1 MGKHRYGLVFDAGS
15 SGTRV
20 YVYKWDSAEHVL
32 KKGHEKKLQSLPDIK
47 TDKEWIKKVHPG
59 ISTFGDRPECVGP
72 DHLKELVDFALDIVP
87 KKDVESTPIFLLATA
102 GMRLLPDHQ
111 RAALL
116 EHTCSYFQR
125 NTKFQLPDCGVH
137 VQVIPGET
145 EGLYGWIAANYLLG
159 GFDKPDDHV
168 HGKDHHTYGFLDM
181 GGASAQI
188 AFAPN
193 ATEAEKHADDLKLLR
208 LRKVNGESLE
218 YRVFVTTW
226 LGFGA
231 NEARRRYVTRLLEA
245 SPGVDELPDPCLPV
259 GIKVKKTG
267 EELEPGSKGIAL
279 AEPHLIGTGDFTECL
294 KSTYPLL
301 EKEKQCTDT
310 PCLLNGQH
318 TPAIDFDVNH
328 FVGVSEY
335 WHTTHEIFAMA
346 HKDKAYDFA
355 SYQKQVTQFCSR
367 KWSDIEKDVAKE
379 TWGHKVDE
387 KTVEEVCF
395 KASWLINMLHDGIGI
410 PRVGIEASKGGAG
423 NKTKAIVSSA
433 KDHGFVDSF
442 QAVDK
447 IDGKELSW
455 TLGKIVLYASSQI
468 PAIDET
474 KVVGFGSNVESST
487 AVPYDWQ
494 SPAGSL
500 QPLPANGTG
509 SLQNGDDWHDR
520 ILSSNYGRR
529 GPGIIIFL
537 LIFAVAVYLLC
548 GRERRQ
554 SWYQKVT
561 GGKRPGGGKPL
572 RPKANRFLGGKLFGG
587 SPTYERVLEEGND
600 NEYDDFELADVS
612 DGERLSDSSLDSALD
627 STRAGRTSGMAT
639 PGLRGLSPDIAR
651 GSPKISKGYFD
662 TPAVGAE
669 RVGSSHGLGIANP
682 PTPFERG
689 GLIIRT
695 ESKESLRAP
704 SRSRRN
710 SPTRRS
716 PLMSP
721 LKESVD

>member
-20 YVYKWDSAEHVL
+20 YVYKWDSAEHAR
-32 KKGHEKKLQSLPDIK
+32 KKGDQQELQSLPDIETK
-47 TDKEWIKKVHPG
+47 KKWIKKVHPG
-59 ISTFGDRPECVGP
+59 ISTFGDKPELVGP
-72 DHLKELVDFALDIVP
+72 DHLKELVNFALDIVP
-87 KKDVESTPIFLLATA
+87 KKDVENTPVFLLATA
-102 GMRLLPDHQ
+102 GMRLLPDDQ

-159 GFDKPDDHV
+159 GFDKPDEHV
-168 HGKDHHTYGFLDM
+168 HGKEHNTYGFLDM

-193 ATEAEKHADDLKLLR
+193 ATEASKHADDLKLLR
-208 LRKVNGESLE
+208 LRRVDGESLE

-245 SPGVDELPDPCLPV
+245 SPGVDELPDPCLPT
-259 GIKVKKTG
+259 GLKVKKTG
-267 EELEPGSKGIAL
+267 EEIEPGSKDL
-279 AEPHLIGTGDFTECL
+279 AAIEPHLVGTGDFAQCL

-301 EKEKQCTDT
+301 EKERECTDA

-355 SYQKQVTQFCSR
+355 SYQKQVTDFCSR
-367 KWSDIEKDVAKE
+367 EWSEIEEDVSQEK
-379 TWGHKVDE
+379 WGHKVDQ

-395 KASWLINMLHDGIGI
+395 KASWLINMLHDGIGV
-410 PRVGIEASKGGAG
+410 PRVGIEAGKDSVD
-423 NKTKAIVSSA
+423 NKTSAIVDSA
-433 KDHGFVDSF
+433 NDRGFMDPF

-447 IDGKELSW
+447 IDGKEVSW
-455 TLGKIVLYASSQI
+455 TLGKIVLYASSQV
-468 PAIDET
+468 PAVDEA
-474 KVVGFGSNVESST
+474 KVVGFGSNLEST
-487 AVPYDWQ
+487 ALPYDWQ
-494 SPAGSL
+494 YPAGHL
-500 QPLPANGTG
+500 QLLPANGTDVPPE
-509 SLQNGDDWHDR
+509 GDDWHDR
-520 ILSSNYGRR
+520 ILSSSYARR
-529 GPGIIIFL
+529 GPGIVIFLIIFAL
-537 LIFAVAVYLLC
+537 AVYLLC

-561 GGKRPGGGKPL
+561 GKKPGRPRAGRAKGP
-572 RPKANRFLGGKLFGG
+572 RFLGGKLFGG
-587 SPTYERVLEEGND
+587 SPTYDRVLEEGD
-600 NEYDDFELADVS
+600 PDDFELS
-612 DGERLSDSSLDSALD
+612 DISDNGRLSDSSNDTLDAA
-627 STRAGRTSGMAT
+627 RAGRTSGMAT
-639 PGLRGLSPDIAR
+639 PGLRGLSPDITR
-651 GSPKISKGYFD
+651 GSPKTKGYFD
-662 TPAVGAE
+662 NPE
-669 RVGSSHGLGIANP
+669 RPGSSHGLGIANP
-682 PTPFERG
+682 PTPFDRG
-689 GLIIRT
+689 GLIIRS

-716 PLMSP
+716 PLMMP